1 MRTQKTKIFISCG
14 QTKDSVEADIAKQI
28 EGELI
33 NLGFDTY
40 LAIEQHTLKGL
51 KENIFKHLVDSEY
64 FLFID
69 FKREKLNNSG
79 NFRGSL
85 YTNQELAIASFLEKE
100 VIAFQQK
107 GILHID
113 GMLSS
118 LQLNP
123 IEFNNREKNKLPDLI
138 EQQIKQSGWNHQ
150 WKNKL
155 SISVQPHY
163 DDAHKVG
170 GDVGRHYFLRIDNL
184 HKDKIAF
191 NCTAYVKSIFC
202 KTTNL
207 PIPTETVE
215 LKWAGSLVA
224 TVTIMPKSYRLLDA
238 FLVLKSRPDLLIF
251 SSFSDSLRHLPPLSG
266 IGEYEIVYI
275 VVSENFPL
283 LEIKTTINITGNVD
297 TICFN

>member
-1 MRTQKTKIFISCG
+1 MRAQKTKIFISCG
-14 QTKDSVEADIAKQI
+14 QKRDSVEADIAKQI
-28 EGELI
+28 EGKLI

-64 FLFID
+64 FLFVD
-69 FKREKLNNSG
+69 FKREHLNDSNS
-79 NFRGSL
+79 FRGSL
-85 YTNQELAIASFLEKE
+85 YSNQELAIASFLEKE

-123 IEFNNREKNKLPDLI
+123 IEFNNREKNRLPDLI
-138 EQQIKQSGWNHQ
+138 EQQIKRSGWNHQ
-150 WKNKL
+150 WKNEL
-155 SISVQPHY
+155 DISVQPNY
-163 DDAHKVG
+163 DDARKVS

-191 NCTAYVKSIFC
+191 NCTAYVKSILC
-202 KTTNL
+202 KTKNL

-215 LKWAGSLVA
+215 LKWAGSLVP

-238 FLVLKSRPDLLIF
+238 FFVLKSRPDLLIF
-251 SSFSDSLRHLPPLSG
+251 LSFSDSLRHLPPLSG

-283 LEIKTTINITGNVD
+283 LEIKTTINITGNVE
-297 TICFN
+297 TISFN

>member
-1 MRTQKTKIFISCG
+1 MKAQKTKIFISCG
-14 QTKDSVEADIAKQI
+14 QKKDSVEREIAKQI
-28 EGELI
+28 EDKLI

-40 LAIEQHTLKGL
+40 LALEQHTLRGL
-51 KENIFKHLVDSEY
+51 KENIFKHLMDSEY
-64 FLFID
+64 LLFVD
-69 FKREKLNNSG
+69 FKRERLNDSD

-85 YTNQELAIASFLEKE
+85 YTNQELAIASFLEKD

-123 IEFNNREKNKLPDLI
+123 IKFSNREKKNLPDLI
-138 EQQIKQSGWNHQ
+138 EHQIKQSGWNNQ

-155 SISVQPHY
+155 DISIQPNYH
-163 DDAHKVG
+163 DAPKLS
-170 GDVGRHYFLRIDNL
+170 GDIGRHYFFRIDNL

-191 NCTAYVKSIFC
+191 NCTAYVKSIFH
-202 KTTNL
+202 KKHNRAFT
-207 PIPTETVE
+207 TETVE
-215 LKWAGSLVA
+215 LKWAGSLVPS
-224 TVTIMPKSYRLLDA
+224 VTILPKSYRLLDA
-238 FLVLKSRPDLLIF
+238 FFVLHSKPDLLIF

-266 IGEYEIVYI
+266 ITEYEIVYI

-283 LEIKTTINITGNVD
+283 LEIKTNINITGNVD
-297 TICFN
+297 TISFN

>member
-1 MRTQKTKIFISCG
+1 MKAQKTKIFISCG

-28 EGELI
+28 EAKLI

-69 FKREKLNNSG
+69 FKRETLNNSG

-123 IEFNNREKNKLPDLI
+123 IEFSNREKNRLPDLI
-138 EQQIKQSGWNHQ
+138 EQQIKRSGWNHQ

-155 SISVQPHY
+155 DISVQPNY
-163 DDAHKVG
+163 DDARKVS

-191 NCTAYVKSIFC
+191 NCTAYVKSILC
-202 KTTNL
+202 KIKNL

-215 LKWAGSLVA
+215 LKWAGSLVP

-238 FLVLKSRPDLLIF
+238 FFVLKSRPDLLIF

-275 VVSENFPL
+275 VVSENFLL
-283 LEIKTTINITGNVD
+283 LEIKTTINITGNVE
-297 TICFN
+297 TISFN

>member
-1 MRTQKTKIFISCG
+1 MKPQKTKIFISCG
-14 QTKDSVEADIAKQI
+14 QKKDSVETKIAKQI
-28 EGELI
+28 EDKLI

-40 LAIEQHTLKGL
+40 LALEQHSLRSL
-51 KENIFKHLVDSEY
+51 KENIFKHLMDSEY
-64 FLFID
+64 FLFVD
-69 FKREKLNNSG
+69 FKREQLNNSN

-100 VIAFQQK
+100 VIPFQQK

-123 IEFNNREKNKLPDLI
+123 IKFNNKEKNKLPDLI
-138 EQQIKQSGWNHQ
+138 EQQIKQSGWNNQ

-155 SISVQPHY
+155 DISIHPNYS
-163 DDAHKVG
+163 DADKQS

-191 NCTAYVKSIFC
+191 NCTAYVKSIVN
-202 KTTNL
+202 KTNNL
-207 PIPTETVE
+207 AFPTETVE
-215 LKWAGSLVA
+215 LKWAGSLVPS
-224 TVTIMPKSYRLLDA
+224 VTIMPKSCRLLDA
-238 FLVLKSRPDLLIF
+238 FFVLHSKPDRLRF
-251 SSFSDSLRHLPPLSG
+251 SSFSDSLKHLGPLTG
-266 IGEYEIVYI
+266 TREYEIVYI

-283 LEIKTTINITGNVD
+283 LEIKTNINITGNVY
-297 TICFN
+297 TISFD